1 VEGRGGRGPRSGR
14 QRDQER
20 RARSTGAGK
29 AVGLIARPT
38 SSVDDAADLL
48 QVQQDMTHYVSI
60 ERLQITKGKKEREGT
75 TDLQEDEA
83 ERWWVSG
90 NQRQIDP
97 ADRV

>member
-1 VEGRGGRGPRSGR
+1 
-14 QRDQER
+14 
-20 RARSTGAGK
+20 
-29 AVGLIARPT
+29 
-38 SSVDDAADLL
+38 
-48 QVQQDMTHYVSI
+48 MTHYVSI
-60 ERLQITKGKKEREGT
+60 ERLQTTKGKKEREGT